1 MDGSTSRGAG
11 ATNIKRSLP
20 MTAQRA
26 TTVLRGTEH
35 SFQEVSM
42 PGPLVEPQLPLFRD
56 NHAALELRD

>member
-1 MDGSTSRGAG
+1 
-11 ATNIKRSLP
+11 